1 MEIGP
6 WNRAEERGCILI
18 HGTNWYSTNTHKPL
32 YCSVP
37 PRCVRYDDLAE
48 RVCAYRGGYTAASRR
63 QLEAKIFSGEILG
76 VAATKAL
83 ELGVNIVGMDVTI
96 LMGYPGSIASM
107 WQQVGRAGRSHAK
120 GSTAILVAFDTP
132 LDQFLLKVHLNCNC
146 VWWWLVGLFI
156 GLMFLF
162 MYMITDL
169 IMILC
174 SPFPEMYSTHFSTNP
189 LRASHS
195 TRKDC

>member
-1 MEIGP
+1 MCG
-6 WNRAEERGCILI
+6 WCILMDGI
-18 HGTNWYSTNTHKPL
+18 EQKRGVVFVFMVPTNWYSTNKRKPL

-37 PRCVRYDDLAE
+37 PRCLRYDDLAE
-48 RVCAYRGGYTAASRR
+48 RVCAYRGGYTAKSRR

-132 LDQFLLKVHLNCNC
+132 LDQFLLKVHHIPNC
-146 VWWWLVGLFI
+146 VYGGGCLLVVYWFI
-156 GLMFLF
+156 GLM
-162 MYMITDL
+162 D
-169 IMILC
+169 
-174 SPFPEMYSTHFSTNP
+174 
-189 LRASHS
+189 ASVI
-195 TRKDC
+195 R